1 MIKFRYTVIA
11 LSVLF
16 YLMLAGPTSAN
27 LDGVPMNQKNLLA
40 SYQPAYR

>member
-16 YLMLAGPTSAN
+16 YLMLAGPTSVKYE
-27 LDGVPMNQKNLLA
+27 GVDMNHKDLLA
-40 SYQPAYR
+40 VHTQAYR